1 MSEKNNSQAIL
12 HFWHGTKFQLIG
24 LGLAVG
30 LAAGIV
36 VVLYRYVIELSL
48 EFSLEVYE
56 YLRERP
62 LYIPLWFAVLALC
75 GWLTGWIVKQNP
87 IVSGSGI
94 PQVKGVL
101 QRRLAMNW
109 WKTVLAK
116 FAGGALSIGAGL
128 SLGREGPSIQIGSA
142 IGMGFSKL
150 LRKPKMTTQF
160 LTTCGASA
168 GLAAAFNAPIAGAVF
183 ALEELHNSFSPVV
196 MITALASSIVA
207 DMVSKEFFGL
217 QPIFDVRGISAIPL
231 HQYGHLIV
239 LGIILGLA
247 GLLFNASL
255 CKTQDLYKRL
265 NLPLQVRMILPFLCA
280 GGFGLVLPQVLGG
293 GNQMVNSLLTDNRPL
308 LILAVI
314 LAAKYV
320 FTMISY
326 GSSAPGGI
334 FLPMLALGALMG
346 LVYSRAWGF
355 AVGAESF
362 YAANFIILAMAGFFS
377 AVVKA
382 PMTGIIL
389 LTEMTGSFSNLL
401 SMGVVC
407 LVAYVTADALGS
419 KPVYEL
425 LLHRYLAN
433 KGVPAYAAEEKH
445 KVLLEIPI
453 HPGSPLDRK
462 RIRDI
467 RWPERCLVVGIQK
480 GSSEVIPTGATRIAS
495 GDSLVVLAEEDT
507 ANQVESVL
515 SGQAAGR
522 FN

>member
-1 MSEKNNSQAIL
+1 MSEKNNSRAIL
-12 HFWHGTKFQLIG
+12 QFWHGTKFQLIG
-24 LGLAVG
+24 LGLGVG

-48 EFSLEVYE
+48 GFSLKTYE
-56 YLRERP
+56 LLRERP

-101 QRRLAMNW
+101 QRKLAMNW

-150 LRKPKMTTQF
+150 LHKPKMTVQF

-183 ALEELHNSFSPVV
+183 ALEELHGNFSPVV

-217 QPIFDVRGISAIPL
+217 KPIFDFHGITAIPL

-239 LGIILGLA
+239 LGILLGIA
-247 GLLFNASL
+247 GLLFNRSL
-255 CKTQDLYKRL
+255 CKIQDLYKRIK
-265 NLPLQVRMILPFLCA
+265 LPLQIRMILPFLAA

-293 GNQMVNSLLTDNRPL
+293 GNQMVNSLLMDNRPL
-308 LILAVI
+308 IILALI

-334 FLPMLALGALMG
+334 FLPLLALGALIG
-346 LVYSRAWGF
+346 LVYSKVWGA
-355 AVGAESF
+355 AVGVESF
-362 YAANFIILAMAGFFS
+362 YAGNFIILAMAGFFS

-382 PMTGIIL
+382 PITGIIL

-407 LVAYVTADALGS
+407 LAAYVMADALGS

-433 KGVPAYAAEEKH
+433 KSKPAYTAEGTH

-453 HPGSPLDRK
+453 HLGSFMDRK
-462 RIRDI
+462 RIRDV
-467 RWPERCLVVGIQK
+467 RWPDRCLVVGIQK
-480 GSSEVIPTGATRIAS
+480 SGSEVIPTGATRMAY
-495 GDSLVVLAEEDT
+495 GDSLVVLADED
-507 ANQVESVL
+507 AASQVESVL
-515 SGQAAGR
+515 QEQASSKLD
-522 FN
+522 